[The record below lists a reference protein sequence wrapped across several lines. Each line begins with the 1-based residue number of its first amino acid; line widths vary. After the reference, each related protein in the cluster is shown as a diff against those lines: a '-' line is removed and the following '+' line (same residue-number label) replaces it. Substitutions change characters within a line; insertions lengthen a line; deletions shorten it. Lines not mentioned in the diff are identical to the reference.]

1 MYIHCITPSR
11 SFLINLQDLD
21 ASEVS
26 KVIRLVILGEALPVY
41 AVVGAG
47 GLWLH
52 GSKVSANVLQEWLV
66 MGDDGF
72 WRILVLETSRI

>member
-1 MYIHCITPSR
+1 MYIIIHLYKHIIINFKLESYLYIYCITPSR
-11 SFLINLQDLD
+11 SFLTNLQDLD

-52 GSKVSANVLQEWLV
+52 GSKVSANVLQE
-66 MGDDGF
+66 
-72 WRILVLETSRI
+72 